1 MHSARH
7 TVSDELKDQEVF
19 IEFRNDLLGHKGTGG
34 EGMTRYPGRASL
46 EKLKATVAKIPIVTG
61 HLSDQ
66 RTICLLPQKLRQ
78 ARPTRAKGDRA

>member
-34 EGMTRYPGRASL
+34 EA
-46 EKLKATVAKIPIVTG
+46 
-61 HLSDQ
+61 
-66 RTICLLPQKLRQ
+66 
-78 ARPTRAKGDRA
+78 